1 MSRNCGMLVTPAL
14 FQIAI
19 LAYASFIVHK
29 DSTRRLRE
37 WPKLPTCIIKYI
49 IIAIGSVI
57 ISSAFINNP

>member
-1 MSRNCGMLVTPAL
+1 MSRNCGMLVTPAP

-19 LAYASFIVHK
+19 LAYVSFIVDK
-29 DSTRRLRE
+29 DSTKQLRE

-57 ISSAFINNP
+57 SSAFTNNS